1 LMKNEIVFDKLKNML
16 GLNNYENYYEL
27 LDLSLKSRAKEACN
41 LYDDFINNSIPPTQ
55 IINSLTNICSKVAR
69 FLIDNSV
76 FEEENTYKQQLSDI
90 SKHGMTQVIRTWQ
103 ILIKGLEE
111 IKNSNN
117 EIDSGL
123 MIIVKICY
131 ASRIPLPKE
140 IINSLNS
147 KISKSNNED
156 KAENLEQ
163 ENKKTNKHKNLTE
176 NSIELEQEI
185 KTSTSEGLP
194 KINLEPEKL
203 KTVDEMLNLL
213 IKAKEALLHAQ
224 LINNVII
231 HDYKYGEI
239 ELELSNNA
247 ETNLIQKLKTF
258 LKKITGTNWQI
269 KETVKKNNEKT
280 IVEKNKILES
290 EENSRVLEEPNV
302 KEILDHFPDS
312 KIEKIENNSEI
323 KSS

>member
-1 LMKNEIVFDKLKNML
+1 M
-16 GLNNYENYYEL
+16 
-27 LDLSLKSRAKEACN
+27 
-41 LYDDFINNSIPPTQ
+41 
-55 IINSLTNICSKVAR
+55 
-69 FLIDNSV
+69 IDNSV

-258 LKKITGTNWQI
+258 L
-269 KETVKKNNEKT
+269 
-280 IVEKNKILES
+280 
-290 EENSRVLEEPNV
+290 
-302 KEILDHFPDS
+302 
-312 KIEKIENNSEI
+312 
-323 KSS
+323 